1 MTKFI
6 EYSLISKVEVQMN
19 KYIDKL
25 LKFGKNRD
33 YEIFSVNYKP
43 EQDNETKDNE
53 ALKKSVNEEN
63 KALSNNSE
71 NDKKDN
77 ITVCPKCNGEFVKEE
92 IKNNL
97 NVCLGCGHHFVISAE
112 RRVKYLVDQGSFRLL
127 KCKVAFF
134 RRILDL

>member
-71 NDKKDN
+71 NDKKD
-77 ITVCPKCNGEFVKEE
+77 TK
-92 IKNNL
+92 IKL
-97 NVCLGCGHHFVISAE
+97 HDF
-112 RRVKYLVDQGSFRLL
+112 
-127 KCKVAFF
+127 
-134 RRILDL
+134 